1 VFGYP
6 QPAVV
11 VVLALVVVV
20 VAAVVVVEAAV
31 VVVVGTVVVVVAA
44 VVEVVLVDVVV
55 VDVVVVLVV
64 DVVLVEVV
72 LVVVVQDGFDDSQFT
87 TTYAGLPLHVPVSG
101 VPGVHPDEHAMLLD
115 GTQYPLGHPY

>member
-1 VFGYP
+1 MLV
-6 QPAVV
+6 A
-11 VVLALVVVV
+11 AVVVV
-20 VAAVVVVEAAV
+20 VAAVVVVVAAV

-44 VVEVVLVDVVV
+44 VVEVVLVVEVV
-55 VDVVVVLVV
+55 VV

-72 LVVVVQDGFDDSQFT
+72 EVVVVQLGFDDSQFT
-87 TTYAGLPLHVPVSG
+87 TTYAGLPLHAPVSG